1 MVSRLRLFQNDEELG
16 KKDDDHKYTK
26 KGKRPWQ
33 WTAFKRK
40 RIALFAVMLILAYVF
55 IKNIPTDLGPAKN
68 RFRYGFSTP
77 RPSDEDM
84 LRMSRGIDRS
94 TPAQGAPPRRTA
106 PEALTEPVANIAHDF
121 DGPVRFYYLAASLH
135 SISRTQG
142 HRSSNKNVL
151 FAASDLKSASIIIP
165 VACEMARWKRN
176 HVHFAFMGRDEITME
191 ALKQVNGVDEHS
203 CDIFWHDARPD
214 FSPYSTDG
222 RMETSVYGALGHID
236 TFMHPQAIVTAGMSS
251 ENMYFM
257 RSIRSKAKIFKAP
270 VIEIPKEKPESLY
283 WLARLDANALNA
295 WHTASID
302 IVVQAP
308 LQSSG
313 SLIRLLNSLASAD
326 YTGFTPPRL
335 TIELPHRIDVGTQ
348 AFLADFTWP
357 PEQSLSQR
365 QNNELILRRRI
376 PEDMI
381 RPSDASTRFIESF
394 YPASFD
400 GPHVLVLS
408 PQAELS
414 PVYFHY
420 LKFYLLEYRYSNAAS
435 RDSEELFGISLE
447 TPSTHLNGTVGFVP
461 PASGTVSLKSDED
474 APFEPFLWQAPNSNA
489 ALYFSD
495 KWMEIHSFLTK
506 RHTATRHPATRDWHN
521 SRGKALSEVFPSWTE
536 SFLDLMRARGYSM
549 LYPGRFASDPLL
561 ASPDLAQSLAI
572 IHNELYQP
580 PEEYLQTP
588 RRGDR
593 VQDVPLPTASILT
606 ANNDYLNA
614 HQHTPVHPNNLER
627 PLFRNLYSV
636 IPPASQASTQNIVDE
651 GELPTTLMQDAQ
663 KSKIVPIV
671 ALVSLPLLDHYG
683 IKIARSALRERSDHL
698 SAAWRERAGGCQG
711 QKLPRKQDIIAGSA
725 EDLFCFHM
733 LDKEFA
739 TEEDDVTVAE
749 PPRQPAEAPAKSE
762 PPLPPLPSRTVP
774 PGSGGVAH
782 SVDAVANAAHYL
794 ETARAGFKAKTGG
807 DSYVAPRPKAGGD
820 KRVDE
825 DDRNLEIQRKP
836 DSAGDDPKHRLADNP
851 AQHDISLPT
860 RSTHVPGSG
869 GAAGG
874 IGRVVDAERY
884 AATARAGLV
893 SKLNSPAVADTSPSS
908 GERAEPDD
916 WLVKNTQN
924 APTSSDTG
932 DTPAPRSGPASED
945 VGRRDEDP
953 DEPAVRK
960 FPRLRVTED
969 PLVDGMESGRMSDEE
984 VPRVGGREQRESD
997 ARRRAGPLKMK
1008 VPIVYDGD
1016 EDEGLA
1022 ADGLGS
1028 GAARPRRGAVDEFA
1042 AAFRGTKIVSEGEE
1056 VLSAEMASGARDG
1069 AREDKR

>member
-1 MVSRLRLFQNDEELG
+1 
-16 KKDDDHKYTK
+16 
-26 KGKRPWQ
+26 
-33 WTAFKRK
+33 
-40 RIALFAVMLILAYVF
+40 
-55 IKNIPTDLGPAKN
+55 
-68 RFRYGFSTP
+68 
-77 RPSDEDM
+77 
-84 LRMSRGIDRS
+84 
-94 TPAQGAPPRRTA
+94 
-106 PEALTEPVANIAHDF
+106 
-121 DGPVRFYYLAASLH
+121 
-135 SISRTQG
+135 
-142 HRSSNKNVL
+142 
-151 FAASDLKSASIIIP
+151 
-165 VACEMARWKRN
+165 
-176 HVHFAFMGRDEITME
+176 MGRDEITME
-191 ALKQVNGVDEHS
+191 ALKQVNGVDENS

-222 RMETSVYGALGHID
+222 RMEISVYGALGHID

-257 RSIRSKAKIFKAP
+257 RAIRSKSRIFKAP
-270 VIEIPKEKPESLY
+270 VIEVPKEKPESLY

-313 SLIRLLNSLASAD
+313 SLIRLLKSLALAD

-357 PEQSLSQR
+357 PEQPLSQR

-381 RPSDASTRFIESF
+381 TANDASTRFIESF
-394 YPASFD
+394 YPASLD

-447 TPSTHLNGTVGFVP
+447 TPSTHLNGTAGFVP
-461 PASGTVSLKSDED
+461 PSSGTVTLKSDED

-506 RHTATRHPATRDWHN
+506 RYTATRHPATREWHN

-588 RRGDR
+588 RRGDQ

-614 HQHTPVHPNNLER
+614 HQHTLVHPNNLER
-627 PLFRNLYSV
+627 PLFQNLYSIV
-636 IPPASQASTQNIVDE
+636 PPASQASIQNIADE
-651 GELPTTLMQDAQ
+651 GELPTTLMQDAK
-663 KSKIVPIV
+663 KSTIVPIA
-671 ALVSLPLLDHYG
+671 ALASLPLLDHYG
-683 IKIARSALRERSDHL
+683 LKIGRPALRERSDHL

-711 QKLPRKQDIIAGSA
+711 QKLPGKQDITAGSA

-739 TEEDDVTVAE
+739 TDEDDVTVEE
-749 PPRQPAEAPAKSE
+749 PPHQPAEAPVKLA

-794 ETARAGFKAKTGG
+794 ATARAGFKAKTGPPITT
-807 DSYVAPRPKAGGD
+807 PRPKVGEGD
-820 KRVDE
+820 ESVAEEGE
-825 DDRNLEIQRKP
+825 DFEIRKKP
-836 DSAGDDPKHRLADNP
+836 DPAAGDDTKHRPVDNRVH
-851 AQHDISLPT
+851 HDISSPT
-860 RSTHVPGSG
+860 RPTPVPGSG

-874 IGRVVDAERY
+874 IDRVIDAERY
-884 AATARAGLV
+884 AATARAGFS
-893 SKLNSPAVADTSPSS
+893 SKVRGPAVVDARASTGDDEPALSPA
-908 GERAEPDD
+908 ERAELDD
-916 WLVKNTQN
+916 WLVKNKQK
-924 APTSSDTG
+924 APASSDA
-932 DTPAPRSGPASED
+932 DDVSARRVGPAVED
-945 VGRRDEDP
+945 TARRDEERDGPSDHEFPHLRVGRRP
-953 DEPAVRK
+953 H
-960 FPRLRVTED
+960 
-969 PLVDGMESGRMSDEE
+969 VDDADSRRMSDEE
-984 VPRVGGREQRESD
+984 VPRVGGRQQREGD
-997 ARRRAGPLKMK
+997 GRRRAGPLKMK

-1016 EDEGLA
+1016 EDEGSGA
-1022 ADGLGS
+1022 EGS
-1028 GAARPRRGAVDEFA
+1028 GTGAARPRRGAVDEFA

-1056 VLSAEMASGARDG
+1056 VLSADIDSGAPD
-1069 AREDKR
+1069 DKR